1 MDHMTESVS
10 DLEPKIWDLMQ
21 KRKKNLK
28 EIGELEIFKQMV
40 KK

>member
-21 KRKKNLK
+21 KRKKKPQRNW
-28 EIGELEIFKQMV
+28 
-40 KK
+40 

>member
-21 KRKKNLK
+21 KKKKKKNK
-28 EIGELEIFKQMV
+28 EIGELQILNK
-40 KK
+40 